1 MFTLAQFSDPHL
13 GPLPKPRLREL
24 ANKRF
29 TGYVNWLRARSTKHD
44 MGMLARI
51 IADMKAQKPDH
62 IACLGDLVNI
72 GLRAEFPPAA
82 EFMKSVGDAE
92 HVSLVPGNH
101 DAYVRP
107 ALADITHYLS
117 PWMTTDS
124 GRFEGFPYVRLR
136 GPIALVGLSSG
147 VPTMPLLASG
157 TLGAKQREDFEKAM
171 NFLGAQGLARVV
183 LIHHPPHQFGAK
195 AGRGLTDAAAFEK
208 IIARA
213 GAELVLHGHNHAISV
228 THIKGK
234 GKKVPIVGAPSAS
247 AISGTKTHRAGYHL
261 YTFDMTEEGVKIS
274 ARTRGL
280 GPNGEIT
287 DLGPLTI

>member
-1 MFTLAQFSDPHL
+1 
-13 GPLPKPRLREL
+13 
-24 ANKRF
+24 
-29 TGYVNWLRARSTKHD
+29 

-82 EFMKSVGDAE
+82 AFMKNIGDAE

-107 ALADITHYLS
+107 ALADITRYLS
-117 PWMTTDS
+117 PWMTSDS

-136 GPIALVGLSSG
+136 GPIALIGLSSG

-157 TLGAKQREDFEKAM
+157 TLGPKQREDFEKVM
-171 NFLGAQGLARVV
+171 NFLSAQGLARVV

-195 AGRGLTDAAAFEK
+195 AGRGLTDAVAFEN
-208 IIARA
+208 IIART
-213 GAELVLHGHNHAISV
+213 GAELILHGHNHAISV
-228 THIKGK
+228 THITGK
-234 GKKVPIVGAPSAS
+234 NGKVPIVGAPSAS

-261 YTFDMTEEGVKIS
+261 FSFDMTDAGVKIS
-274 ARTRGL
+274 ARTRGMS
-280 GPNGEIT
+280 PDGEIA

>member
-1 MFTLAQFSDPHL
+1 MFTLAHFSDPHL
-13 GPLPKPRLREL
+13 GPLPKPKLSDL
-24 ANKRF
+24 ANKRL
-29 TGYVNWLRARSTKHD
+29 TGYVNWLRARRDKHD

-51 IADMKAQKPDH
+51 VADIKTQKPDH

-82 EFMKSVGDAE
+82 DFMISLGDAE

-107 ALADITHYLS
+107 ALADIARYLS
-117 PWMTTDS
+117 PWMTSDS

-157 TLGAKQREDFEKAM
+157 TLGAQQRGDFEKTM
-171 NFLGAQGLARVV
+171 NFLREQGLARVV
-183 LIHHPPHQFGAK
+183 LIHHPPHVFGAK
-195 AGRGLTDAAAFEK
+195 AGRGLTDASAFEN
-208 IIARA
+208 IIART
-213 GAELVLHGHNHAISV
+213 GAELILHGHNHAISV

-234 GKKVPIVGAPSAS
+234 TGKVPVVGAPSAS

-261 YTFDMTEEGVKIS
+261 YTFDMTETGVKIS
-274 ARTRGL
+274 ARTRGI
-280 GPNGEIT
+280 GPDGTIT
-287 DLGPLTI
+287 DLGPLAI

>member
-1 MFTLAQFSDPHL
+1 MFTLAHFSDPHL
-13 GPLPKPRLREL
+13 GPLPKPRMREL

-29 TGYVNWLRARSTKHD
+29 TGYVNWLRARRDKHD

-51 IADMKAQKPDH
+51 IVDMKAQHPDH

-72 GLRAEFPPAA
+72 GLRTEFPPAA
-82 EFMKSVGDAE
+82 DFMKSVGDPE

-107 ALADITHYLS
+107 ALKDITRYLS

-136 GPIALVGLSSG
+136 GPIAIVGLSSG

-157 TLGAKQREDFEKAM
+157 TLGPKQREDFEKAM
-171 NFLGAQGLARVV
+171 NFLATQGLARVV

-195 AGRGLTDAAAFEK
+195 AGRGLTDAAAFET
-208 IIARA
+208 IIART
-213 GAELVLHGHNHAISV
+213 GAELILHGHNHAISV

-234 GKKVPIVGAPSAS
+234 NGQVPVVGAPSAS

-261 YTFDMTEEGVKIS
+261 FTFDMTEEGVKIS
-274 ARTRGL
+274 ARTRGIDA
-280 GPNGEIT
+280 NGEIT
-287 DLGPLTI
+287 DLGPLSL